1 MNLFANLN
9 KENDY
14 NNNNRGFIFDQIG
27 CISTFLN
34 KYQEL
39 SSTCTIFG

>member
-14 NNNNRGFIFDQIG
+14 NNNNKCKMFKFLIKIG

-34 KYQEL
+34 RPL
-39 SSTCTIFG
+39 MTI